1 MFPSFLHCHFAKVY
15 FWCLWKDFGWWCT
28 CALMFVF
35 DGSRRNLI
43 HLFSFLCQNTAPY
56 FKDCSKYKKKK
67 MKNMSFISFS
77 LTETPSLHSCKAQKK
92 AWRSPE
98 TASRFSI
105 ATRLK
110 LENLQRWAA
119 PPPTSGSVWKFHP
132 KWSVH
137 VIGAWYRSISINI
150 LFLDG
155 PVYPV

>member
-1 MFPSFLHCHFAKVY
+1 
-15 FWCLWKDFGWWCT
+15 
-28 CALMFVF
+28 
-35 DGSRRNLI
+35 
-43 HLFSFLCQNTAPY
+43 
-56 FKDCSKYKKKK
+56 

-98 TASRFSI
+98 AASRFSI

-137 VIGAWYRSISINI
+137 VIGYGINTEGYWRSMQFVHRQTRRNKSEPKDDQRLLEPWCNLLGFIALTLTREKNPLNFTNSLTDNKNNNKNVI
-150 LFLDG
+150 
-155 PVYPV
+155 P